1 MPTLPFVPGVAK
13 IVVKQYLAGVNMFNI
28 FHADGGAG
36 TGWTATELAA
46 LATAV
51 RNAWQTNFCIYQ
63 TNQSGLTEVT
73 AIDLASDLGP
83 QATVTSTTAG
93 SLTTAAL
100 SSNAAA
106 CLSWKIARR
115 YRGGHPRTYVGGGVV
130 AQLSNPNTWTPLV
143 VSSWITSGL
152 ALRTA
157 INGVTTSAGN
167 ARMSTVHYYRNK
179 ALLAVPLVSE
189 ITGLTVDS
197 RVDSQRRRL
206 GVDR

>member
-13 IVVKQYLAGVNMFNI
+13 IIVKQYIGSENMYNI

-51 RNAWQTNFCIYQ
+51 RNAWQSNFCIYQ
-63 TNQSGLTEVT
+63 TNVSGLTDVT
-73 AIDLASDLGP
+73 AIDLASDTGP
-83 QATVTSTTAG
+83 QSTVTSTTIG
-93 SLTTAAL
+93 SLTGTPL
-100 SSNAAA
+100 SANAAA

-115 YRGGHPRTYVGGGVV
+115 YRGGHPRTYVGGATP
-130 AQLSNPNTWTPLV
+130 AQLNGPNSWTSLV
-143 VSSWITSGL
+143 QSSWVTSGL

-167 ARMSTVHYYRNK
+167 ARMCTVHYYRNK

-206 GVDR
+206 GRDR